1 MYVVSIP
8 NRSSPPAIL
17 LRESYRE
24 DGKVKNRTLA
34 NLSDWPAAQVEALR
48 QVLKGN
54 ASVGARLEEAFEI
67 VRTRPHGHVAAAL
80 GVLRQTELDRL
91 LGAKPERNREL
102 VLAMVV
108 ARIIDPLS
116 KLATSRELNAETKS
130 TTLGE
135 LLKVETGDQD
145 DLYAAMDWL
154 LERQPLIEDALAR
167 RHLKDGCLILYDVT
181 STYFEGRTCPLVKY
195 GHSRDGKPEN
205 PQIVFGLLTTGD
217 GCPVAVEV
225 FEGNTADPMTLASQV
240 KKLQERF
247 GLKRVVLVGDRGM
260 ITEARIREDLANI
273 EGLDWI
279 TALRAPAIQ
288 ALVEG
293 KALQLSL
300 FDEKDLAEITS
311 PDYPGERLI
320 ACKNPLLAEERARKR
335 DELLAATE
343 KELKKIA
350 DATQRSPNPLKG
362 KDRIGLRVGKVL
374 GRFKVGKHFR
384 LHISDNAFRFE
395 RDEKSISREAALD
408 GIYVI
413 RTSVDAKRM
422 SAEEA
427 VRSYKRLSAVE
438 RAFRSMKTVDLKVRP
453 IHHRKSERVK
463 AHVFLCMLAYYV
475 EWHMRRALRPVL
487 FDDHNKGAG
496 EKLRASIVA
505 PAQKSPQAGKKAL
518 SKRTEDGAPVHSFQT
533 LLKDLAT
540 IAKNRVQPKMP
551 GAVAFDVIT
560 TPTAYQQRVLHMLG
574 VQLRA

>member
-1 MYVVSIP
+1 MYVVAIP
-8 NRSSPPAIL
+8 NRNSPPAIL
-17 LRESYRE
+17 LRESFRD

-48 QVLKGN
+48 QVLKGKT
-54 ASVGARLEEAFEI
+54 SVGVRLEEAFEI

-80 GVLRQTELDRL
+80 GVLRRVGLDHL
-91 LGAKPERNREL
+91 LAAKPERNREL
-102 VLAMVV
+102 VLAMVI

-116 KLATSRELNAETKS
+116 KLATSRELSSETQS

-135 LLKVETGDQD
+135 LLKVETADQD

-154 LERQPLIEDALAR
+154 LERQPVIEDALAR
-167 RHLKDGCLILYDVT
+167 RHLRDGCLVLYDVT

-205 PQIVFGLLTTGD
+205 PQIVFGLLTTD
-217 GCPVAVEV
+217 EGCPVAVEV

-247 GLKRVVLVGDRGM
+247 GLKRVILVGDRGM
-260 ITEARIREDLANI
+260 ITEARIREDLATI

-288 ALVEG
+288 GLVEG
-293 KALQLSL
+293 QALQLSL
-300 FDEKDLAEITS
+300 FDKKDLAEITS

-350 DATQRSPNPLKG
+350 DATRRSPRSLKG

-384 LHISDNAFRFE
+384 LHISDDAFRFE
-395 RDEKSISREAALD
+395 RDEKAIAREAALD

-475 EWHMRRALRPVL
+475 EWHMRGALRPVL
-487 FDDHNKGAG
+487 FDDDDKPAG
-496 EKLRASIVA
+496 EKLRTSIVG
-505 PAQKSPQAGKKAL
+505 PAQKSPEAKKKAL
-518 SKRTEDGAPVHSFQT
+518 IKRTEDGAPVHSFQT

-551 GAVAFDVIT
+551 GAAAFDVIT
-560 TPTAYQQRVLHMLG
+560 TPTSHQQRVLDMLR
-574 VQLRA
+574 VQLRT